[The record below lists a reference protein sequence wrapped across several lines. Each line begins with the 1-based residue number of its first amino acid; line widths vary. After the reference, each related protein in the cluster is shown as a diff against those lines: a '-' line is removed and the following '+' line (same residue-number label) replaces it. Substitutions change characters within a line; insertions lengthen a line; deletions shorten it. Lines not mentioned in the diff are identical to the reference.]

1 MSELKIGI
9 VGCGRM
15 GRERARC
22 VHSLGH
28 LLHTVHDVDETR
40 CRELA
45 AQYKAHAATRVEDC
59 FRAGLDALFVCTAP
73 GTRGPVETK
82 CIQQGLPIFVEK
94 PIGVSVEQCADLL
107 WSLEQK
113 PVVNGVGYMNRYR
126 NSVLLA
132 REILSETKILG
143 FSAHWVC
150 KRYNVPWWEDEQSSG
165 GPHNEQA
172 THLFDISRF
181 LIGEVADVESLFCNS
196 SRAATLLRFETGVL
210 GTAFY
215 SCDGCEKD
223 IGMRIFSAQGSLVLT
238 GWDFR
243 ISANTIDG
251 RLADNDGQDVFLGE
265 TSAFL
270 RAVESGNQDLIAC
283 SFPEAAK
290 TQRIL
295 DAARRSSQLLH
306 SIAVEPVLRSLL
318 YEA

>member
-1 MSELKIGI
+1 
-9 VGCGRM
+9 M

-22 VHSLGH
+22 VHSLGQN
-28 LLHTVHDVDETR
+28 LHTVFDVDETR

-45 AQYKAHAATRVEDC
+45 AQYEAHAATRVEDC

-73 GTRGPVETK
+73 GTRGRVETK
-82 CIQQGLPIFVEK
+82 CIQQALPIFVEK
-94 PIGVSVEQCADLL
+94 PIGVSAEKCDELL
-107 WSLEQK
+107 WSLEHK

-126 NSVLLA
+126 ASVLLA
-132 REILSETKILG
+132 REILRETTILG

-150 KRYNVPWWEDEQSSG
+150 KRYNVPWWEDERSSG

-172 THLFDISRF
+172 THLFDMSRF
-181 LIGEVADVESLFCNS
+181 LIGEVAEVESLFRNS
-196 SRAATLLRFETGVL
+196 SQAATLLRFETGVL
-210 GTAFY
+210 GSAFY

-223 IGMRIFSAQGSLVLT
+223 IGMRIFTAQGSLVLT

-251 RLADNDGQDVFLGE
+251 RLAGNEGQDVFLDE

-270 RAVESGNQDLIAC
+270 RAVQSGNQELIAC
-283 SFPEAAK
+283 SFPDAAR
-290 TQRIL
+290 TQRVL
-295 DAARRSSQLLH
+295 DAARRSGQLFH
-306 SIAVEPVLRSLL
+306 SIAVEPVVRSLL